1 MHERTQAL
9 EIDRVDAICGL
20 AHFKTLCQELS
31 GGMAGG
37 AKTTARERK
46 EKQTEASLVHALGNF
61 LREWQAEQKPK
72 VNNRW
77 RTKPKKCD
85 ARHDPWEPMGSQQ
98 NSQ

>member
-1 MHERTQAL
+1 MRSAL

-46 EKQTEASLVHALGNF
+46 EKQTEASLVHALRNF